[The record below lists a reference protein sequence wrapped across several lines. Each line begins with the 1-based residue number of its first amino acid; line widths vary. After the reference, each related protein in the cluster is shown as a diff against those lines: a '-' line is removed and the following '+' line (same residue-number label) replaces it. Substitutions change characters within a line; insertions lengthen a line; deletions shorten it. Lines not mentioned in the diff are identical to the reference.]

1 MAAVLAGGPTAVL
14 SHRSAAMHWGI
25 VPVSPSLPSITVAGK
40 GRRRPG
46 IDWHSARLADD
57 EVTQSDGIP
66 VTTVART
73 LLDLA
78 AVLEPSRL
86 ERALAEAEFQRL
98 ADATPLS
105 VLLERH
111 RGARGS
117 ATLGRLLA
125 AGAATGGIT
134 RSELEDRFLAF
145 LDERGLP
152 RPELNQPLQLGDSF
166 IEVDCLWRPQRV
178 ALELD
183 GRAAHERRARFNSDR
198 ERDRRLLVAR
208 WKPVRVGHEQLVGR
222 PQADRLALDLS
233 WLLAPR

>member
-1 MAAVLAGGPTAVL
+1 MAAVLAGGPSAVL
-14 SHRSAAMHWGI
+14 SHLSAGMHWGI
-25 VPVSPSLPSITVAGK
+25 LPVSPSLPSITTATK
-40 GRRRPG
+40 GRRRPR
-46 IDWHSARLADD
+46 IEWHSAQLCRD
-57 EVTQSDGIP
+57 EVTTRDGIP

-78 AVLEPSRL
+78 AVIAPHRL
-86 ERALAEAEFQRL
+86 ERALAEAEFQRFG
-98 ADATPLS
+98 DSTPLRT
-105 VLLERH
+105 LLSRH

-117 ATLGRLLA
+117 AALRRHLA
-125 AGAATGGIT
+125 AGAAGGGIT

-152 RPELNQPLQLGDSF
+152 RPELNQPLQLGDAF

-183 GRAAHERRARFNSDR
+183 GRAAHERKARFNSDR

-208 WKPVRVGHEQLVGR
+208 WQPVRVGRDQLLSR
-222 PQADRLALDLS
+222 PQADLLALDLS
-233 WLLAPR
+233 RLLAPR